1 MATEIV
7 EASNMTTTVTEA
19 SHEIAAWIEL
29 SVRLIEALSVIIIT
43 LAILYATYVFIRRIT
58 GRRGPMDPIE
68 EYKESVGRSLLLVLE
83 ILVAADVI
91 ETVAFSKTFESV
103 LLLGTLVV
111 VRILLSWSIVVEM
124 EGTWPWKRHAMES
137 EGEPKEIVSKE
148 QAKS

>member
-7 EASNMTTTVTEA
+7 EANNVTAGVTEA

-58 GRRGPMDPIE
+58 GRKGAMDPIE
-68 EYKESVGRSLLLVLE
+68 EYKERIGKSLLLVLE

-111 VRILLSWSIVVEM
+111 VRILLSWSIIVEM
-124 EGTWPWKRHAMES
+124 EGIWPWKRHAMES
-137 EGEPKEIVSKE
+137 KGELKEVASKE
-148 QAKS
+148 

>member
-1 MATEIV
+1 MSTEVV

-58 GRRGPMDPIE
+58 GRKGAVDPIE
-68 EYKESVGRSLLLVLE
+68 EYKERIGKSLLLVLE

-91 ETVAFSKTFESV
+91 ETVAFSKTRESV

-111 VRILLSWSIVVEM
+111 VRILLSWSIMVEM
-124 EGTWPWKRHAMES
+124 EGTWPWKRRALES
-137 EGEPKEIVSKE
+137 KGKSEEIAPNEG
-148 QAKS
+148 AKS